1 MKKIVI
7 SLVLCFCMVLGVSY
21 LTMTKAYEN
30 YQKEDLWLMQTLLP
44 GSDSF
49 TTVPYGGEDGNIV
62 SVHQGETGFVV
73 ETKTNGYA
81 DEITMLVAVNK
92 AGTVTGLVT
101 REAHETYGLGSGIL
115 INADFLAQFL
125 NKTGSFEVIT
135 GGVDAF
141 SGATGEAEES
151 AGEGIEVDA
160 ISGATV
166 SSKAVAR
173 CVNSAVAYVTGADAV
188 SEVTSWGG

>member
-7 SLVLCFCMVLGVSY
+7 SLILCFCVVLGASY
-21 LTMTKAYEN
+21 LTMTAAYEN
-30 YQKEDLWLMQTLLP
+30 HQKEDLWLMQTLLP
-44 GSDSF
+44 GSESF
-49 TTVPYGGEDGNIV
+49 TTVPYDGEDSNIV
-62 SVHQGETGFVV
+62 SVHQGKTGFVV

-92 AGTVTGLVT
+92 VGIVTGLVT

-115 INADFLAQFL
+115 TNADFLAQLL
-125 NKTGSFEVIT
+125 NKTGSFEVVT

-141 SGATGEAEES
+141 SGATGEAEPV
-151 AGEGIEVDA
+151 GDGLEVDA

-188 SEVTSWGG
+188 SEATGWGG